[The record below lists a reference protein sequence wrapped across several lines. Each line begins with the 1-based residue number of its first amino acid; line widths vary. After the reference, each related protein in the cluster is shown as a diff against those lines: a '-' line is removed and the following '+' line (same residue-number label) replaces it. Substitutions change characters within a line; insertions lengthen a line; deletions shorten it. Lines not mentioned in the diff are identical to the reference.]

1 MLAQAAGLAFLAA
14 LSPTAILVSAVFL
27 SSATPHRSALLYLAG
42 ALVMTAIV
50 SVVVFVAL
58 QSGHLYKP
66 HEHTPRY
73 GLRLGL
79 GVLML
84 LAGGYFLRRGPKPP
98 KPDKQGKGLLNRLLA
113 RPRPWAAFLIGLF
126 VYGPSLTFI
135 AAVQVVATSKESVPD
150 SVLGV
155 AIVIVITVL
164 LVWLPLTF
172 FLVAPVQTTRLLH
185 GLNGWLRSHGHLL
198 LVGGLL
204 IAGVVLTI
212 NGILGVAGVIGG

>member
-1 MLAQAAGLAFLAA
+1 MLAQAAGLAVLAA

-27 SSATPHRSALLYLAG
+27 SSARPHRSTLLYLCG
-42 ALVMTAIV
+42 ALLMTAIV
-50 SVVVFVAL
+50 STVVFIAL

-66 HEHTPRY
+66 HEHAPRY

-84 LAGGYFLRRGPKPP
+84 LAGGYLLRRGPKPP
-98 KPDKQGKGLLNRLLA
+98 KPDKKSKGPLNRLLA
-113 RPRPWAAFLIGLF
+113 KPRPWAAFLVGLLVF
-126 VYGPSLTFI
+126 GPSLTFI

-150 SVLGV
+150 SVLGI
-155 AIVIVITVL
+155 ALVIVITVAL
-164 LVWLPLTF
+164 IWLPLTF
-172 FLVAPVQTTRLLH
+172 FLLAPEQTTRLLH

-204 IAGVVLTI
+204 IAGAVLTI
-212 NGILGVAGVIGG
+212 NGILGVAGVIGS